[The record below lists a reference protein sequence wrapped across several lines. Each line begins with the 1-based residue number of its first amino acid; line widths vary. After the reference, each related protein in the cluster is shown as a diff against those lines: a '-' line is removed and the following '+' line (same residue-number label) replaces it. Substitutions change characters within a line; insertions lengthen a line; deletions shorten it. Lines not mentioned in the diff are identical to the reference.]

1 MKIKRKYTILLA
13 LGILVIV
20 SDQITKA
27 LILYKFR
34 WLESIPVWPG
44 FFNLTQIHNT
54 GAAFGILADANPIFR
69 IPFFVVVP
77 TVALLAIATIFRKIS
92 DGDLKL
98 AIALSL
104 VVGGAFGNLID
115 RIYLGYVIDF
125 LDFHWGEM
133 YHFPAFNL
141 ADSAIC
147 VGVGVLMFDLITEG
161 HEKEGRKPNAST
173 AI

>member
-1 MKIKRKYTILLA
+1 VKIKRKYTILLA

-125 LDFHWGEM
+125 LDVHINAWHW
-133 YHFPAFNL
+133 PVFNV
-141 ADSAIC
+141 ADSVIC
-147 VGVGVLMFDLITEG
+147 VGAALFVLDEL
-161 HEKEGRKPNAST
+161 RRVNR
-173 AI
+173 